1 MKYLHT
7 MIRVN
12 DIDAALDFFCAKL
25 GMIETRRKDNENG
38 RFTLIFLTTDE
49 DLQLSGDTRPPE
61 IELTYNWDN
70 KEKYGSGRNFGH
82 LAFTVKNIYN
92 TCEKLQKSC
101 VVINRPPLD

>member
-38 RFTLIFLTTDE
+38 RFTLIFTAT
-49 DLQLSGDTRPPE
+49 
-61 IELTYNWDN
+61 
-70 KEKYGSGRNFGH
+70 
-82 LAFTVKNIYN
+82 
-92 TCEKLQKSC
+92 
-101 VVINRPPLD
+101 